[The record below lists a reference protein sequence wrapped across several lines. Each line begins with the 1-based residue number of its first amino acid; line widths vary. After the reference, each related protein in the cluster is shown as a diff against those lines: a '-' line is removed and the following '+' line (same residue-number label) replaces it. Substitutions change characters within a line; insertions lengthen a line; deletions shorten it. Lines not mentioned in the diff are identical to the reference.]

1 MIQFKSAML
10 AAAVLLT
17 GVAHAAAEN
26 VAITLNWTIG
36 ADHAPI
42 YWAQQRGLYKA
53 AGIDLNIEIG
63 KGSAYAAQRASINAS
78 QFGIVDMPT
87 AMQARA
93 NGADIVAAFVIY
105 DTSPYT
111 IYWKKSSGIA
121 SIKDLN
127 GKKIGTPPADAAR
140 LMWPV
145 IAKTAGIEAANVS
158 WVNIAPDAKFAAL
171 QSGTIDVTTNFYNIH
186 FVAERIFG
194 SDLGF
199 LRLSSI
205 GFNPYGNSIFV
216 NGAYAAANPETTKK
230 FIQITQKAYADCV
243 KTPKP
248 CLQAVV
254 EAASQDPG
262 DLEKSWMLTAELM
275 KAPAGDVFGGFK
287 DDRVAKDYDLVTTIF
302 GTKPYDYKTIFTNK
316 YLDAALKN

>member
-1 MIQFKSAML
+1 MIRFKSAIL
-10 AAAVLLT
+10 AAAMLLPGAT
-17 GVAHAAAEN
+17 YAAAQN

-63 KGSAYAAQRASINAS
+63 KGSAYAAQRAAINAS

-93 NGADIVAAFVIY
+93 TGADIVAAFVIY
-105 DTSPYT
+105 DQSPYT

-121 SIKDLN
+121 TIKDLP
-127 GKKIGTPPADAAR
+127 GKQIGTPPADAAR
-140 LMWPV
+140 LMWPA
-145 IAKTAGIEAANVS
+145 IAKTAGIDANSVS
-158 WVNIAPDAKFAAL
+158 WVNLAPDAKFAAL
-171 QSGTIDVTTNFYNIH
+171 QSGTIDVTTNFYNLH
-186 FVAERIFG
+186 FAAERLFG
-194 SDLGF
+194 ADLGF

-216 NGAYAAANPETTKK
+216 NGAWAAANPDVTKK

-248 CLQAVV
+248 CLESIVKP
-254 EAASQDPG
+254 ASQDPEE
-262 DLEKSWMLTAELM
+262 DRMVHAAVSASNRRFVNRTAF
-275 KAPAGDVFGGFK
+275 ATWVSD
-287 DDRVAKDYDLVTTIF
+287 IF
-302 GTKPYDYKTIFTNK
+302 GYLETGKTDMRK
-316 YLDAALKN
+316 SLQPV

>member
-1 MIQFKSAML
+1 MIRFKSAML
-10 AAAVLLT
+10 AAALLVP
-17 GVAHAAAEN
+17 GAAYAADN

-42 YWAQQRGLYKA
+42 YWAQKRGLYKA
-53 AGIDLNIEIG
+53 AGIDLSIEIG
-63 KGSAYAAQRASINAS
+63 KGSAYAAQRAGVNAS

-105 DTSPYT
+105 DQSPYT

-121 SIKDLN
+121 SIKDLK

-145 IAKTAGIEAANVS
+145 IAKTAGIEVDSVS
-158 WVNIAPDAKFAAL
+158 WVNLAPDAKFAAL
-171 QSGTIDVTTNFYNIH
+171 QSGTIDVTTNFYNLH
-186 FVAERIFG
+186 FAAERIFG
-194 SDLGF
+194 ADLGF
-199 LRLSSI
+199 LRLSTI
-205 GFNPYGNSIFV
+205 GFNPYGNAIFV
-216 NGAYAAANPETTKK
+216 NGAYAAAHADTTRK
-230 FIQITQKAYADCV
+230 FIEITQKAYAECV

-248 CLQAVV
+248 CLQSVV
-254 EAASQDPG
+254 EAASQDPA
-262 DLEKSWMLTAELM
+262 DLEKSWVLTAELM
-275 KAPAGDVFGGFK
+275 KGTAGDTFGSFK
-287 DDRVAKDYDLVTTIF
+287 DERVAKDYEVVTSIF

-316 YLDAALKN
+316 YLDAGLKN